1 MVVDNDV
8 YNRLAGTWWDEN
20 EMLSVLRN
28 VLTPPRF
35 GYCRDA
41 LRRLGVD
48 PRSAPTLDIGCGGGF
63 LAEEFTRIGCRVV
76 GIDPS
81 GPSLETARRHAAAE
95 GLAIDYREGR
105 GEALPVESRSF
116 RIVYCCDVLE
126 HVGDVG
132 AVIGEV
138 ARVLVPGG
146 IFFFDTINRTLRS
159 KLLYIKLFQEWSW
172 TSFMPPNLHDWDMFI
187 KPREIEAHL
196 RAHGLESPE
205 IVGISPE
212 SRNPLDLIRTLRRLK
227 LGRIS
232 FAEFSRYARLQVSKD
247 TSVSYIGY
255 ACRPAEA
262 S

>member
-1 MVVDNDV
+1 MVIDNDV

-20 EMLSVLRN
+20 EMLGVLRN

-35 GYCRDA
+35 GYFRDV
-41 LRRLGVD
+41 LRRLGVE
-48 PRSAPTLDIGCGGGF
+48 PQGAPTLDIGCGGGF
-63 LAEEFTRIGCRVV
+63 LAEEFARIGCRVV

-95 GLAIDYREGR
+95 GLEIDYREGR
-105 GEALPVESRSF
+105 GEALPLASRSF
-116 RIVYCCDVLE
+116 RIAYCCDVLE

-159 KLLYIKLFQEWSW
+159 KLLYIKLFQKWSW

-196 RAHGLESPE
+196 RAHGLESRE
-205 IVGISPE
+205 IVGISSE
-212 SRNPLDLIRTLRRLK
+212 SRNALALIRTLRRRK
-227 LGRIS
+227 LGRIG
-232 FAEFSRYARLQVSKD
+232 FAEFSRDVRLQASKD
-247 TSVSYIGY
+247 TSVSYMGY
-255 ACRPAEA
+255 ARQPAEA